1 MLRVLG
7 GMEGAR
13 ARRRAGPE
21 AMPKPWKSRDEKKVV
36 HPPLVTVSFLW
47 ALVEAGAGVA
57 ARNPV
62 QPEQISR
69 CAQLCLAPSCRR
81 RGFEGVKP
89 LMQSP
94 AETSSL
100 GHAHGRDGQPGCHHR
115 RVEVT
120 RSRDEG
126 WHG

>member
-1 MLRVLG
+1 VLRVLG

-57 ARNPV
+57 ARPLYSLSKYRGV
-62 QPEQISR
+62 
-69 CAQLCLAPSCRR
+69 PS
-81 RGFEGVKP
+81 
-89 LMQSP
+89 S
-94 AETSSL
+94 A
-100 GHAHGRDGQPGCHHR
+100 
-115 RVEVT
+115 
-120 RSRDEG
+120 
-126 WHG
+126 